1 MRPVAAMMLILS
13 AMLAPGLSREAAAAP
28 PRHANTLAKDFI
40 MDAPWRVADA
50 QTAIPLTIVLKDCD
64 VDDIRQLHWIRCWD
78 VTGGGS
84 TLLWGHDFGDERIG
98 DDASE
103 ADFWTYVTT
112 VTENHPSL
120 PNGTP
125 LTPANLGY
133 AAGQT
138 IALEVSVYY
147 RDDWFNYTETR
158 RLRVRVGDGAW
169 PWPVGWYGGDT
180 HFHTMYTNN
189 IAEFG
194 VPLPAV
200 ALTASALGLHW
211 VATTDHSCDLDETGD
226 GTYSLATHAWEY
238 TLQQP
243 SGTQTSY
250 RNVFDHG
257 SSWGGLGADVAEWD
271 SPVLRLCRGVELN
284 VSSIDAA
291 SYDKTLHALFY
302 NPEYLPSPLSGAFGE
317 RPVEPSLP
325 DGLDQLA
332 PEGFAYAAHPLSDL
346 GVEWGGLD
354 WGVNGARWGDEDL
367 AVALTRDG
375 FCGVEAFNTRETR
388 TSNDANDPWGDF
400 DAGQQPGNPYP
411 NELLQGIALWDALL
425 RAGLGDAP
433 RKVFLAGGSDAH
445 GDFNFATYFGLDDY
459 ATDNAIG
466 KVQTVAFVPGG
477 YAPGSLPPMDAIL
490 DAYRAGRSVVTDGP
504 FLEIGVDR
512 DGDGDWHGTG
522 DLMIGDDGVLDAEL
536 GPPLSVRWASL
547 PEFGGVTEVRVWVGA
562 SSGVG
567 LFATFDPSEM
577 GQGLGG
583 ETTLDLIGQ
592 GLLGSTYLRAELL
605 TSDGASGRR
614 AYTNPIWVR
623 FEIGTDVAE
632 EGAPAA
638 PRLHLAA
645 APNPFAASVAIRYTP
660 PAPGPVA
667 LEVLDPAGRC
677 IARLPAL
684 AGVAHW
690 DGRDVAGRACPS
702 GAYTLK
708 LSVGATTRTLRL
720 LRVR

>member
-1 MRPVAAMMLILS
+1 MRSILTTTLVLSVVLGLGLARAA
-13 AMLAPGLSREAAAAP
+13 GAAP
-28 PRHANTLAKDFI
+28 PRHGNTLAKDFI
-40 MDAPWRVADA
+40 MDAPWRVTDA
-50 QTAIPLTIVLKDCD
+50 QTPIPLTIVLKDCD

-78 VTGGGS
+78 VTGGGA

-112 VTENHPSL
+112 VTEGHPSL

-125 LTPANLGY
+125 LTPASLGY

-158 RLRVRVGDGAW
+158 RLRVRVGDGAY
-169 PWPVGWYGGDT
+169 PWPADWYGGDT

-200 ALTASALGLHW
+200 ALTASALGLQW
-211 VATTDHSCDLDETGD
+211 IVATDHSCDLDETGD
-226 GTYSLATHAWEY
+226 GTYSYATHAWEY

-243 SGTQTSY
+243 SGTQTFY

-257 SSWGGLGADVAEWD
+257 SSWGGEGADVAEWD
-271 SPVLRLCRGVELN
+271 SPALRLYRGVELN

-302 NPEYLPSPLSGAFGE
+302 NPEYIPSPRSGAFGE

-325 DGLDQLA
+325 EGLDQLA

-375 FCGVEAFNTRETR
+375 FRGVEAFNTRETR
-388 TSNDANDPWGDF
+388 TSNDANDPWEDF

-411 NELLQGIALWDALL
+411 NELLQGIAQWDALL
-425 RAGLGDAP
+425 RAGLADAP

-445 GDFNFATYFGLDDY
+445 GDFNFATFFGLDDY

-477 YAPGSLPPMDAIL
+477 YGPGNLPPVDAIL
-490 DAYRAGRSVVTDGP
+490 AAYRAGRSVVTDGP

-512 DGDGDWHGTG
+512 DGDGDWHGVG
-522 DLMIGDDGVLDAEL
+522 DLMIGADGVLDPQS
-536 GPPLSVRWASL
+536 GPPLSLRWASL
-547 PEFGGVTEVRVWVGA
+547 PEFGTVTELRVWVGA
-562 SSGVG
+562 ASGTG
-567 LFATFDPSEM
+567 LFAAFDPSAG

-583 ETTLDLIGQ
+583 QTTLPLIGQ
-592 GLLGSTYLRAELL
+592 GLLGPTYLRAELL
-605 TSDGASGRR
+605 TSDGGSGHR

-623 FEIGTDVAE
+623 FEIGTDVTE
-632 EGAPAA
+632 EGVPAA

-645 APNPFAASVAIRYTP
+645 APNPFADGVAIRYAL
-660 PAPGPVA
+660 PAPGPA
-667 LEVLDPAGRC
+667 TLEVLDPAGRC
-677 IARLPAL
+677 LARLTGG
-684 AGVAHW
+684 AGAARW
-690 DGRDVAGRACPS
+690 DGRDAAGRACPS
-702 GAYTLK
+702 GAYTLR
-708 LSVGATTRTLRL
+708 LSAGGETRTLRL